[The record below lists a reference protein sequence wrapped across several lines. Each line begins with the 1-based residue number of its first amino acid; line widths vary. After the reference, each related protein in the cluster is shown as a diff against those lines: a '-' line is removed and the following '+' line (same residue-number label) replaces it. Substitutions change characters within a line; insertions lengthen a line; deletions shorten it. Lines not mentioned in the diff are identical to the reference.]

1 MAVMAVT
8 GDIGAGKSTA
18 SGIFARLMGCDTV
31 DADVVTSELWE
42 RGDVKSIAVSRWGS
56 GILDTHGN
64 IIRQEVAGHI
74 FGDEEEH
81 KFCNALIH
89 PLVMARLQEITR
101 TLDTAVL
108 EIPLLPEAGRPEWV
122 DDVVYVSADF
132 SVRAERCRVSRG
144 WSNDELLRREK
155 FLLPHEAR
163 MAMCDYVIRNE
174 SSLQELERQAVICIQ
189 ENNT

>member
-1 MAVMAVT
+1 MAVT
-8 GDIGAGKSTA
+8 GDIGAGKSTV

-31 DADVVTSELWE
+31 DADVVTSELWG
-42 RGDVKSIAVSRWGS
+42 RDDVKSIAVSRWGS
-56 GILDTHGN
+56 GILDADGN
-64 IIRQEVAGHI
+64 IIRQEIARHI

-89 PLVMARLQEITR
+89 PLVMARLRETLTAR
-101 TLDTAVL
+101 DLDTAVL

-122 DDVVYVSADF
+122 DTVVYVSADF
-132 SVRAERCRVSRG
+132 NVRAERCRVSRG

-174 SSLQELERQAVICIQ
+174 GSLQELERQAVICLQ